1 MTNTERPPT
10 IRTVAERAG
19 VSKSLVSLVLH
30 DSPNVSDEKRAAVHA
45 AIDELGYRPNLSARN
60 LSQQRTD
67 IVGVLINDLRN
78 PWFVDCLEGMAPVLE
93 AHGLTMMLGDG
104 RADRSGDDTVV
115 RKFTELRLDALVL
128 VGTRSPTPL
137 VADAATSMPTVIV
150 ASRDL
155 ELPRADVVANDDTA
169 GSALAVAHL
178 AELGH
183 RRIAHVGGSFGAVSA
198 LRADSYRAAM
208 ASRGLDT
215 DGLVEPCDLTE
226 DGGYDAARRLLA
238 RTPRPTAVY
247 AVNDIAAVG
256 VMTACQEAGLAVPQ
270 DISIVGYDNTS
281 IAQLRHVSLTSVD
294 NASASVGHRAAAAVI
309 DRIARPTAAGT
320 LDLIAPT
327 LQVRGSTAPPADT

>member
-1 MTNTERPPT
+1 MSTSDRLPT
-10 IRTVAERAG
+10 IRTVAEHAG

-30 DSPNVSDEKRAAVHA
+30 DSPNVSDDKRAAVLA
-45 AIDELGYRPNLSARN
+45 SIDALGYRPNLSARS
-60 LSQQRTD
+60 LSRQRTD

-93 AHGLTMMLGDG
+93 SHGLTMMLGDG

-128 VGTRSPTPL
+128 VGTREPTPL
-137 VADAATSMPTVIV
+137 VAGAATSMPTVIV

-169 GSALAVAHL
+169 GSELAVRHL
-178 AELGH
+178 ADLGH
-183 RRIAHVGGSFGAVSA
+183 RLIAHVAGSFGVVAA
-198 LRADSYRAAM
+198 LRAASYRSTM
-208 ASRGLDT
+208 ASLGLDT
-215 DGLVEPCDLTE
+215 DGLVETCDLTE
-226 DGGYDAARRLLA
+226 DGGYEAATRLLS
-238 RTPRPTAVY
+238 RSPRPTAVY

-270 DISIVGYDNTS
+270 DISVVGYDNTS

-294 NASASVGHRAAAAVI
+294 NASSAVGRRAAAAVI
-309 DRIARPTAAGT
+309 DRIARPDASGT
-320 LDLIAPT
+320 VDLIAPS
-327 LQVRGSTAPPADT
+327 LQVRGSTAPPAGT